1 MTLACHIVGRLRAP
15 YISATKRWSMPAWYG
30 ALVLVAS
37 ALVHPAWGMNR
48 ATPLSFERIGVQD
61 GLSQSTV
68 LDIHQD
74 TFGFVWLATEN
85 GLNRFDGDQIKT
97 IYRQTGHTD
106 GLRSDYIWTIDE
118 DRGGNLWLGTDD
130 AGLMRWQRSSGR
142 FDKIPLT
149 GQRGDNLSDTRINDV
164 LVASDGTVWVGTHN
178 DGVLALNADGRPF
191 AQLLSDASDPQTA
204 RRRTITSLAEAA
216 DGSIWVGSQRG
227 VFRVD
232 RPSNSVTSYL
242 HDKTAAPARTLI
254 NNNVSRVFAA
264 QSGRIWIATYDSGL
278 STLDPESGAF
288 QHFSADP
295 ASAAPLPSNRV
306 RALLEDDAG
315 RIWVGT
321 QAGITLIF
329 PDGTSQSFGHEPANE
344 YSLPNDFIMSLSQ
357 DRFGLVW
364 VGTRGGGAAV
374 WNPRS
379 WSLGPRTPEALSGV
393 HVNAFLEQPDQS
405 VWIGTIG
412 AGLLSLDEAG
422 TARPAPLGAD
432 YDLTQNSV
440 MSLFRDSAGATWIG
454 TQADGLLRYDP
465 DDGRLATL
473 PVAPG
478 RRDALGAPGIMSL
491 AEGPPGILWVGTY
504 NGGVARVDTASLTI
518 ERLGFTGALA
528 GLERARATAL
538 TVVQDREVWIG
549 TEANGLV
556 RLVLASGEI
565 QHFRGDSSRIG
576 WLPSDTIYGL
586 HADESANVWVGTGAQ
601 GLAKLSRESIER
613 GQPEFSVIST
623 ADGLSSNVVF
633 GIEPDSMG
641 RLWLSSNNGLM
652 RLDPSTGDI
661 RSFHEGHGS
670 FSNEFNFGAHYR
682 AGDGTLY
689 FGGPGGFN
697 VIDPMAVSG
706 NPTPPQIL
714 LTNILLY
721 GEPAAGTMPP
731 YMRKSLRLAHNEDV
745 VAFEFAATDYTAPD
759 QNLYSV
765 KLEGFDKN
773 WSPPSTRSRATY
785 TNLDPGSYTLK
796 IRAANSDGV
805 WTPEPY
811 TLPIRVTPA
820 PWATWWAYGLYTAA
834 ALLLLWWVLRLNFRA
849 QERNARFNQLAYYD
863 RITGLPNR
871 ELFEQRTNELLRRAE
886 GGQESLS
893 VLCVRI
899 AVPKQIAQ
907 SMQQQLLN
915 DMWQTLASRLM
926 RAVHGQ
932 EQPSGRRD
940 LARLDSDHF
949 VVFFQTTGPDD
960 TQALAMGERLRLIC
974 TESLTIGQ
982 HRVPI
987 SASVGMAQA
996 PQHAADADSLIRY
1009 AATAASSHS
1018 RPQAEGVVVYN
1029 EAMTTRV
1036 ESRLALETQLRQ
1048 AIAND
1053 ELELHLQPKFCMDR
1067 RIVGAEALLRW
1078 HSDEIGWI
1086 PPNTFVALAEE
1097 SNLIVELDT
1106 WVIRKA
1112 CGLLASWKAEQLQ
1125 APQIAINLSAAN
1137 LGDLSMVE
1145 LLIRTC
1151 EEFDVAPAQ
1160 LEVELT
1166 ESALLTDME
1175 QTRDALRLLKSH
1187 GFSIAL
1193 DDFGT
1198 GYSSLTH
1205 LKTFAIDT
1213 VKIDR
1218 EFVRDVDSE
1227 EQHASIC
1234 SAIIALA
1241 NSLHLNTVAE
1251 GVETDAQWKALRR
1264 LGCHEMQGFLFARP
1278 MPTADFAELIR
1289 TADADADGAG

>member
-1 MTLACHIVGRLRAP
+1 MSYALLALAFTALP
-15 YISATKRWSMPAWYG
+15 PAAWSATRSI
-30 ALVLVAS
+30 
-37 ALVHPAWGMNR
+37 
-48 ATPLSFERIGVQD
+48 PLSFERIGVRD

-68 LDIHQD
+68 MDIHQD
-74 TFGFVWLATEN
+74 RFGYIWLATEN
-85 GLNRFDGDQIKT
+85 GLNRFDGHDIRAY
-97 IYRQTGHTD
+97 YRQAGEP
-106 GLRSDYIWTIDE
+106 GQLRSDYIWAIDE
-118 DRGGNLWLGTDD
+118 DATGNLWLGTDD
-130 AGLMRWQRSSGR
+130 GGVTQMHREDDR
-142 FDKIPLT
+142 FDLARLT
-149 GQRGDNLSDTRINDV
+149 GQRGDDLTDARIYDL
-164 LVASDGTVWVGTHN
+164 LVASDGTVWVGTREH
-178 DGVLALNADGRPF
+178 GVIALTANGRPF
-191 AQLLSDASDPQTA
+191 AQFLNETGRSDATH
-204 RRRTITSLAEAA
+204 RRAITSLEEAE
-216 DGSIWVGSQRG
+216 DGTIWVGSQRG
-227 VFRVD
+227 AHRIQ
-232 RPSNSVTSYL
+232 RPSNTVTSYVHSEDSDVAYSL
-242 HDKTAAPARTLI
+242 AT
-254 NNNVSRVFAA
+254 NNVSHVMEDRH
-264 QSGRIWIATYDSGL
+264 GRIWIATFDSGVSRL
-278 STLDPESGAF
+278 NPDTGQF
-288 QHFSADP
+288 KHFRADTNDEIV
-295 ASAAPLPSNRV
+295 LVSNRV
-306 RALLEDDAG
+306 RALLEDNEG

-321 QAGITLIF
+321 QSGITLIF
-329 PDGTSQSFGHEPANE
+329 PDESYQTIRHEAANQ
-344 YSLPNDFIMSLSQ
+344 YSLPNDFVMSLAQ
-357 DRFGLVW
+357 DTSGLVW
-364 VGTRGGGAAV
+364 IGTRGGGVAT

-379 WSLGPRTPEALSGV
+379 WSLGPRTPVSLSGV
-393 HVNAFLEQPDQS
+393 NVNAFLKPADGDGT

-412 AGLLSLDEAG
+412 SGVLSLDEAG
-422 TARPAPLGAD
+422 NASPAASMSRYVLS
-432 YDLTQNSV
+432 QNSV
-440 MSLFRDSAGATWIG
+440 MSLLRDDAGIIWIG
-454 TQADGLLRYDP
+454 TLADSLLRYDP
-465 DDGRLATL
+465 RNDAIQSL
-473 PVAPG
+473 PVDPAAQ
-478 RRDALGAPGIMSL
+478 DALGAPGIMSL
-491 AEGPPGILWVGTY
+491 AEGPPGTLWVGTY
-504 NGGVARVDTASLTI
+504 NGGVARVDTQTLSV
-518 ERLGFTGALA
+518 ERLGFSGTAI
-528 GLERARATAL
+528 GLERLRATAL
-538 TVVQDREVWIG
+538 AIVRDRQLWIG
-549 TEANGLV
+549 TETNGLIRV
-556 RLVLASGEI
+556 DIESGDARR
-565 QHFRGDSSRIG
+565 FRSDAAQAGR
-576 WLPSDTIYGL
+576 LPSDTIYSL
-586 HADESANVWVGTGAQ
+586 YADADENLWIGTGAQ
-601 GLAKLSRESIER
+601 GLAKLSRDSIQR
-613 GQPEFSVIST
+613 DQSTFSVIST
-623 ADGLSSNVVF
+623 ADGLSSNVIY
-633 GIEPDSMG
+633 GIKPDPDG

-652 RLDPSTGDI
+652 RYTPATGEI
-661 RSFHEGHGS
+661 RTFHEGHGS

-682 AGDGTLY
+682 ADDGTLY

-697 VIDPMAVSG
+697 VIDPMTVEWNAQ
-706 NPTPPQIL
+706 PPRIL
-714 LTNILLY
+714 LSDILLY
-721 GEPAAGTMPP
+721 GEPLSGTTPP
-731 YMRKSLRLAHNEDV
+731 YLRDSLVLAHNENV

-1137 LGDLSMVE
+1137 LGDLAMVE

-1251 GVETDAQWKALRR
+1251 GVETDAQWEALRR

-1289 TADADADGAG
+1289 TADADGAG

>member
-1 MTLACHIVGRLRAP
+1 MRAMFVATAFVLA
-15 YISATKRWSMPAWYG
+15 ST
-30 ALVLVAS
+30 
-37 ALVHPAWGMNR
+37 AWGANP
-48 ATPLSFERIGVQD
+48 ATPLSFERIGVRD

-74 TFGFVWLATEN
+74 SFGFVWLATEN
-85 GLNRFDGDQIKT
+85 GLNRYDGHSIETK
-97 IYRQTGHTD
+97 YRQAGRPH
-106 GLRSDYIWTIDE
+106 GLRSDYVWAIAE
-118 DRGGNLWLGTDD
+118 DQNGDLWLGTDD
-130 AGLMRWQRSSGR
+130 SGLMHWNRRTDR
-142 FDKIPLT
+142 VDHVALT
-149 GQRGDNLSDTRINDV
+149 GRRGDNLSNARINDV
-164 LVASDGTVWVGTHN
+164 LAASDGTIWVGTRSN
-178 DGVLALNADGRPF
+178 GVLALTPEGRPI
-191 AQLLSDASDPQTA
+191 AQLLDATDAASA
-204 RRRTITSLAEAA
+204 RKRTISSLAEAP

-227 VFRVD
+227 IHRID
-232 RPSNSVTSYL
+232 RPSNRVTSYT
-242 HDKTAAPARTLI
+242 HDRDAAPSQTLRA
-254 NNNVSRVFAA
+254 NNVSEVLADR
-264 QSGRIWIATYDSGL
+264 QGQIWVATYDAGL
-278 STLDPESGAF
+278 SRLDPGTGAF
-288 QHFSADP
+288 QHFDADP
-295 ASAAPLPSNRV
+295 ESEVVLNSNRV
-306 RALLEDDAG
+306 RALLEDNSG

-329 PDGTSQSFGHEPANE
+329 PDGTSQSFSHEPANQF
-344 YSLPNDFIMSLSQ
+344 SLPNDFIMSLQQ
-357 DRFGLVW
+357 DIYGLIW

-393 HVNAFLEQPDQS
+393 HVNAFLERADQT

-412 AGLLSLDEAG
+412 AGLLSLSESG
-422 TARPAPLGAD
+422 SVLPAPPAAA
-432 YDLTQNSV
+432 YDLAQSSV
-440 MSLFRDSAGATWIG
+440 MSLLEDSQGTIWIG
-454 TQADGLLRYDP
+454 TQAEGLLRYAP
-465 DDGRLATL
+465 AAAEVTSL

-478 RRDALGAPGIMSL
+478 RRDALGASGIMSL

-504 NGGVARVDTASLTI
+504 NGGVAQVDIASQTVK
-518 ERLGFTGALA
+518 RLGFTGPLA
-528 GLERARATAL
+528 GLERSRATAL
-538 TVVQDREVWIG
+538 TVVRDQELWIG

-556 RLVLASGEI
+556 QLDIATGEI
-565 QHFRGDSSRIG
+565 EHFRGDANRAG
-576 WLPSDTIYGL
+576 WLPSDTIYSL
-586 HADESANVWVGTGAQ
+586 HADEHANIWIGTGAQ
-601 GLAKLSRESIER
+601 GLARLSRESIESK
-613 GQPEFSVIST
+613 QPEFSVIST
-623 ADGLSSNVVF
+623 ANGLSSNVIF
-633 GIEPDSMG
+633 GIEPDATG

-652 RLDPSTGDI
+652 RLDPATGEI
-661 RSFHEGHGS
+661 RGFHEGHGS
-670 FSNEFNFGAHYR
+670 FSNEFNFGSHHR
-682 AGDGTLY
+682 SNDGTLY

-697 VIDPMAVSG
+697 AIDPKAVSG
-706 NPTPPQIL
+706 HAQPPQIL
-714 LTNILLY
+714 LTDILLY
-721 GEPAAGTMPP
+721 GEPLSDTTPP
-731 YMRKSLRLAHNEDV
+731 YLRDSLVLAHNEDV
-745 VAFEFAATDYTAPD
+745 VAFEFAATDYTAPK

-1137 LGDLSMVE
+1137 LGDLAMVE

-1278 MPTADFAELIR
+1278 MPTAEFAELIR
-1289 TADADADGAG
+1289 TADADGAG